1 MDHEVDEQALALASH
16 PSGDDC
22 GAETKELSVI
32 SRQET
37 DANLDV
43 LIAELEEED
52 GRDPEP
58 KTLTVGSNADKDA
71 SSEDQDTD
79 PSTGL
84 DDARV
89 EALRRTHG
97 WNTLKEEHQNNFVKF
112 LLLFVGPVQG
122 VMQVAAIVAII
133 LQDWIDLGI
142 IFGLLL
148 LNAVVGFAQEYTA
161 GNIVESLK
169 KGLALEARVIRNS
182 KADNKP
188 VKELVPGDIVLLEDG
203 SVVPADGIL
212 VSQSAHLQV
221 DQSCITGESLAV
233 DKYTR
238 DKCFS
243 SSIVK
248 RGAASM
254 VVTHIGDNTSVGKA
268 AAIVREAAHIKGH
281 FTTVLDEISHKIL
294 ALVILS
300 LLLVWIASFYRSNA
314 IRQILEFTLAI
325 SVVGIPVGL
334 PAVVTTTMAVGA
346 GELAKKSC
354 IVRKLSAIE
363 SLAGAE
369 MLCSDKTGTLT
380 RNKLALGEPFT
391 LPGVHRDEIIL
402 TACLAANR
410 KKKGIDAI
418 DRVFVKA
425 LKYYPGPKALISQYV
440 TINFFPF
447 DPVSKKVTAI
457 VKGPTGEE
465 MTCVK
470 GAPLSV
476 LRTVQEA
483 NPVPADIENAYKEKL
498 TEFSNRGFRALGV
511 ARKIGCG
518 PWQILGIVPCL
529 DPPREDTKQTIV
541 EARQLGLCIK
551 MLTGDAVGIARET
564 ARQLGLG
571 TNIYNAERLGVTGAG
586 DMPGSEINDFVE
598 AADGFAEVY
607 PEHKYKVVEI
617 LQQRGYLVAM
627 TGDGVNDAPSLKKAD
642 TGIAVEGASD
652 AARTAADI
660 VFVQPGLSN
669 IIHAIKCSRQ
679 IFHRMYAY
687 LIYRIALTL
696 QMAAF
701 LGLWIIIFNNTLDL
715 RLVFLIAM
723 FADIAT
729 LTVAYDRAPYSE
741 SPVKWNI
748 PKIWGI
754 SVILGAVLATA
765 SWIALGTM
773 LLRGENGGIVE
784 GYGAQD
790 PVLFLEITLT
800 QSWLILITRLGSHHQ
815 HPMPWKSVPSP
826 QLILAILFVDITA
839 TLMCIY
845 GVFVHQETSL
855 LTIARVWVFSIG
867 VELVCGF
874 LYVVLHRS
882 QKFDDLMHGRS
893 LRRKIGQRAV
903 EDFGESDMD
912 SLWELSQVDLEEL
925 EAVADCFDI
934 VLSLHRTSTAHEH
947 SN

>member
-1 MDHEVDEQALALASH
+1 MDREVDEQALALASH

-22 GAETKELSVI
+22 GAEAKELSVI

-37 DANLDV
+37 DENLDI
-43 LIAELEEED
+43 LIAELEDED
-52 GRDPEP
+52 GMDPEP
-58 KTLTVGSNADKDA
+58 KTLTVGSNADEDT
-71 SSEDQDTD
+71 SSDVQNTD
-79 PSTGL
+79 PRTGL
-84 DDARV
+84 DDAEV
-89 EALRRTHG
+89 DASRRKHG

-122 VMQVAAIVAII
+122 VMQVAAFVAIV
-133 LQDWIDLGI
+133 LQDWIDVGI

-169 KGLALEARVIRNS
+169 KGLALDAMVVRNS
-182 KADNKP
+182 VSSGKP

-203 SVVPADGIL
+203 SVVPADGTL

-221 DQSCITGESLAV
+221 DQSSITGESLSV
-233 DKYTR
+233 DKYTG

-248 RGAASM
+248 RGTAYM
-254 VVTHIGDNTSVGKA
+254 VVTHTGDNTSVGKA
-268 AAIVREAAHIKGH
+268 AAIVREASHIKGH
-281 FTTVLDEISHKIL
+281 FTTVLDGISNKIL
-294 ALVILS
+294 ALVTLF
-300 LLLVWIASFYRSNA
+300 LLAVWIASFYRSNVL
-314 IRQILEFTLAI
+314 RQILEFTLAI
-325 SVVGIPVGL
+325 SVVGVPVGL

-346 GELAKKSC
+346 GELARKSC

-363 SLAGAE
+363 SLAGAQ

-425 LKYYPGPKALISQYV
+425 LKHYPGPKARISQYV
-440 TINFFPF
+440 TIHFFPF

-457 VKGPTGEE
+457 VKGPIGEE

-476 LRTVQEA
+476 LRTVQEK

-498 TEFSNRGFRALGV
+498 TEFANRGFRALGV

-518 PWQILGIVPCL
+518 PWQILGIMPCL
-529 DPPREDTKQTIV
+529 DPPREDTKQTIA
-541 EARQLGLCIK
+541 EARELGLCIK

-696 QMAAF
+696 HMEVF
-701 LGLWIIIFNNTLDL
+701 LGLWIIIFNNCLDL
-715 RLVFLIAM
+715 RLVFLIAI

-729 LTVAYDRAPYSE
+729 LAVAYDSAPCSM
-741 SPVKWNI
+741 SPVKWNL

-754 SVILGAVLATA
+754 SIILGAVLAIG

-784 GYGAQD
+784 NYGAQD
-790 PVLFLEITLT
+790 PVLFLEIALT
-800 QSWLILITRLGSHHQ
+800 QSWLILITRLGSYHQ
-815 HPMPWKSVPSP
+815 QSPRLIRMPSP
-826 QLILAILFVDITA
+826 QLFLAILLVDITA
-839 TLMCIY
+839 TLMCVY
-845 GVFVHQETSL
+845 GVFVHQETSP
-855 LTIARVWVFSIG
+855 LTIARVWIFSIG
-867 VELVCGF
+867 IELVCAF
-874 LYVVLHRS
+874 IYVSLQQS

-893 LRRKIGQRAV
+893 FRRNSRERDV
-903 EDFGESDMD
+903 EDFGESD
-912 SLWELSQVDLEEL
+912 LSEL
-925 EAVADCFDI
+925 EAIADSFDV
-934 VLSLHRTSTAHEH
+934 VLSLHRKSKEHAH
-947 SN
+947 SK

>member
-1 MDHEVDEQALALASH
+1 MDDEVDEQALALASH

-22 GAETKELSVI
+22 GGESKDLSTI

-37 DANLDV
+37 ERDLDV
-43 LIAELEEED
+43 LIKELEEDD
-52 GRDPEP
+52 GKDPEP
-58 KTLTVGSNADKDA
+58 KTLTGGSTADKDDT
-71 SSEDQDTD
+71 EEQNTD
-79 PSTGL
+79 PNTGL
-84 DDARV
+84 DDAGV
-89 EALRRTHG
+89 DASRRKHG
-97 WNTLKEEHQNNFVKF
+97 WNTLKEEHHNNFVKF

-122 VMQVAAIVAII
+122 VMQIASIVAII
-133 LQDWIDLGI
+133 LHDWIDLGI

-148 LNAVVGFAQEYTA
+148 LNAIVGFAQDYTA
-161 GNIVESLK
+161 GSIVESLK
-169 KGLALEARVIRNS
+169 KTLALEATVIRNS
-182 KADNKP
+182 ATKVLP

-203 SVVPADGIL
+203 SVVPADGNL
-212 VSQSAHLQV
+212 VSENAHLQV
-221 DQSCITGESLAV
+221 DQSSITGESLAV
-233 DKYTR
+233 DKYTG

-243 SSIVK
+243 SSTVK
-248 RGAASM
+248 RGTAFM
-254 VVTHIGDNTSVGKA
+254 VVIHIGDQTSVGQA
-268 AAIVREAAHIKGH
+268 AAIVSKAAHIKGH
-281 FTTVLDEISHKIL
+281 FTTVLNGISHKIL
-294 ALVILS
+294 ALVTLC
-300 LLLVWIASFYRSNA
+300 LLGVWIASFYRSNV
-314 IRQILEFTLAI
+314 IRQILEFTLGI
-325 SVVGIPVGL
+325 SVVGVPVGL

-346 GELAKKSC
+346 GELARKSC

-363 SLAGAE
+363 SLAGVQ

-380 RNKLALGEPFT
+380 RNKIALGEPFT

-418 DRVFVKA
+418 DRVFIKA
-425 LKYYPGPKALISQYV
+425 LKYYPGPKAQISQYL
-440 TINFFPF
+440 TINFYPF
-447 DPVSKKVTAI
+447 DPVSKKVTAN
-457 VKGPTGEE
+457 VKGPAGE

-476 LRTVQEA
+476 LRTVQEE
-483 NPVPADIENAYKEKL
+483 NPLPADIENAYKEKV
-498 TEFSNRGFRALGV
+498 TEFASRGFRALGV

-518 PWQILGIVPCL
+518 PWQILGLVPCL

-541 EARQLGLCIK
+541 EARELGLCIK

-660 VFVQPGLSN
+660 VLVQPGLSY
-669 IIHAIKCSRQ
+669 IILAIKCSRQ

-696 QMAAF
+696 HMEVF
-701 LGLWIIIFNNTLDL
+701 LGFWIIIFNNCLDI
-715 RLVFLIAM
+715 RLVFLIAI

-729 LTVAYDRAPYSE
+729 LAIAYDHAPYSE
-741 SPVKWNI
+741 SPVKWNL
-748 PKIWGI
+748 PKLWGI
-754 SVILGAVLATA
+754 SIILGAVLAIG

-784 GYGAQD
+784 IYGAQD
-790 PVLFLEITLT
+790 PVLFLEIALT
-800 QSWLILITRLGSHHQ
+800 QSWLILITRLHFYRHDTS
-815 HPMPWKSVPSP
+815 WWNRVPSP
-826 QLILAILFVDITA
+826 QLAVAIVLVDITA
-839 TLMCIY
+839 TLMCSY
-845 GVFVHQETSL
+845 GVFVHTPTSGV
-855 LTIARVWVFSIG
+855 TIARVWVFSAG
-867 VELVCGF
+867 VDIVCAL
-874 LYVVLHRS
+874 LYVVLQRS

-893 LRRKIGQRAV
+893 LRRNNRERDL
-903 EDFGESDMD
+903 EDFGESTEDR
-912 SLWELSQVDLEEL
+912 
-925 EAVADCFDI
+925 F
-934 VLSLHRTSTAHEH
+934 
-947 SN
+947 